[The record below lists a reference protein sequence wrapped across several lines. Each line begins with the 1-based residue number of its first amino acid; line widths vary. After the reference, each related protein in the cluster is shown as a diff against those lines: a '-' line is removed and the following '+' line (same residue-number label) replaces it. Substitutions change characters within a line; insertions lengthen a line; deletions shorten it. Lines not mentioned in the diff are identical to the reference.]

1 MATSCSIKNLTHEA
15 LSKSHL
21 DRCNT
26 AASTRSFVASQ
37 AQHASAYAIEGKKI
51 ASRWNSVPGSEIRSS
66 VAAAVDTKT
75 NILGGGFS
83 SPILKP
89 RNPKCTTESQ
99 PYLQT
104 TLAEHTTGNNGSSK
118 ILLNVEERKKDDS
131 APDKTVKKQS
141 KNPKQGTRELK
152 EKERISK
159 RNRSDSDDERNERNE
174 SK

>member
-15 LSKSHL
+15 LSKFHL
-21 DRCNT
+21 DRCST
-26 AASTRSFVASQ
+26 AALIRSFVASQ

-51 ASRWNSVPGSEIRSS
+51 ASRWNSGPGSEIRSS
-66 VAAAVDTKT
+66 ISAAAVDTKT
-75 NILGGGFS
+75 NTLGGGFS

-89 RNPKCTTESQ
+89 RNPKCTTKSQ
-99 PYLQT
+99 SYLQT
-104 TLAEHTTGNNGSSK
+104 SLAEHATGNNGSSK
-118 ILLNVEERKKDDS
+118 MLLNIEERKKDDS

-159 RNRSDSDDERNERNE
+159 RNRSDSDDERNE